1 MAELFE
7 RTVLNGMELR
17 NRFVHSATNEGSAN
31 PEDGTVT
38 ERLVQLQQEL
48 AEGEVALVIPGNMYV
63 NIQGKSRP
71 CQTGI
76 HDDMTIP
83 GLARMAAAVHR
94 HGGRIVAQLAH
105 AGANAYVSVGSDHA
119 LGPSDMKLTG
129 IPCRAMT
136 REQMERTAADFAAAA
151 VRAKKAGFDGVQLHG
166 AHSYLLSQF
175 VSPYF
180 NKRTDA
186 YGGSLENRARF
197 PLEVVRAV
205 RAAVGPDFPVLI
217 KINSDDYLDGGFP
230 LREMVPYCL
239 MLQDAGIDAIE
250 ISGGTHFSDPR
261 YFCSRPVGTVPRDQE
276 IYFKDAAE
284 LYKRSISVPL
294 LLVGGVRSL
303 RVAEHVV
310 RSGLADYVS
319 LCRPLIREPHLIKR
333 WHEGDVR
340 DSTCISCNLCFGP
353 VRAGKGLYCVAQQ
366 RQRRG
371 RVARRG

>member
-1 MAELFE
+1 
-7 RTVLNGMELR
+7 
-17 NRFVHSATNEGSAN
+17 
-31 PEDGTVT
+31 
-38 ERLVQLQQEL
+38 
-48 AEGEVALVIPGNMYV
+48 
-63 NIQGKSRP
+63 
-71 CQTGI
+71 
-76 HDDMTIP
+76 
-83 GLARMAAAVHR
+83 
-94 HGGRIVAQLAH
+94 
-105 AGANAYVSVGSDHA
+105 
-119 LGPSDMKLTG
+119 
-129 IPCRAMT
+129 
-136 REQMERTAADFAAAA
+136 
-151 VRAKKAGFDGVQLHG
+151 
-166 AHSYLLSQF
+166 
-175 VSPYF
+175 
-180 NKRTDA
+180 
-186 YGGSLENRARF
+186 
-197 PLEVVRAV
+197 
-205 RAAVGPDFPVLI
+205 
-217 KINSDDYLDGGFP
+217 
-230 LREMVPYCL
+230 MVPYCL